1 MTESEA
7 AVSTAPRNPSP
18 EATTAAEATTAP
30 MAPVPPDPSQG
41 SPGYPV
47 TAAPTR
53 RIGPLTRTDFV
64 RYAGAGGD
72 FNPIHHDETFA
83 RAAGYP
89 SVFGHGL
96 LTAGVLGGYAA
107 AWLGRRNLRRLT
119 VRYVDQVWP
128 GDTLVL
134 TGEVLRSG
142 GTPDGATEVE
152 VTLTVHSEAAGR
164 GPRLVLSGGATA
176 TYPAGRQRRE
186 T

>member
-1 MTESEA
+1 MIKQETA
-7 AVSTAPRNPSP
+7 ADTAPQ
-18 EATTAAEATTAP
+18 AP
-30 MAPVPPDPSQG
+30 PAG
-41 SPGYPV
+41 PV
-47 TAAPTR
+47 TPAPAHR
-53 RIGPLTRTDFV
+53 VGPLTRTDFV

-107 AWLGRRNLRRLT
+107 AWLGRRNLRRFT

-152 VTLTVHSEAAGR
+152 VALAVHSEAEGR
-164 GPRLVLSGGATA
+164 GPRLVLRGGATA
-176 TYPAGRQRRE
+176 TYPAGAPE
-186 T
+186 EEA